1 MCFKPNEFSYCQI
14 CEKLNSKTNQRYKM
28 INTLKKV
35 LLAILITAFVSP
47 SAFSQHGEGWNL
59 KRLESKLNLT
69 DAQKNQIEKL
79 QLDHQKAM
87 VDFKA
92 NLEKAKIESKEV
104 TRKDDFTR
112 NEYLAAHNKMVKLR
126 EDIQLAAA
134 NHRMDVLELM
144 NKDQRKILA
153 EERKFERRKHQS
165 GRKGRGSCDFNCQN
179 NHERKRNHW

>member
-1 MCFKPNEFSYCQI
+1 MK
-14 CEKLNSKTNQRYKM
+14 NSLVKAM
-28 INTLKKV
+28 
-35 LLAILITAFVSP
+35 LAILIAAFLSP
-47 SAFSQHGEGWNL
+47 LTFSQSGDGWNL

-79 QLDHQKAM
+79 RLDHQKAM
-87 VDFKA
+87 VDLKA

-104 TRKDDFTR
+104 MSKDDFTR
-112 NEYLAAHNKMVKLR
+112 SEYLAAHNKMVKLR

-153 EERKFERRKHQS
+153 QERKYEKRQRNFS
-165 GRKGRGSCDFNCQN
+165 RKGRGGCDFDCPN
-179 NHERKRNHW
+179 RS